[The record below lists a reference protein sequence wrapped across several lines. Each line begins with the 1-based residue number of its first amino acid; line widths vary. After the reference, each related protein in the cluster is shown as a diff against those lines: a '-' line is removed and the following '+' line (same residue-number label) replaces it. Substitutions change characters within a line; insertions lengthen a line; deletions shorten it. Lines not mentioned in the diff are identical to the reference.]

1 MLSIGEVAV
10 STSSKWS
17 SRFSQLGCVAMVFKE
32 EDEYT
37 IDNRVSIYCILKLIE
52 TRKDMV

>member
-1 MLSIGEVAV
+1 
-10 STSSKWS
+10 
-17 SRFSQLGCVAMVFKE
+17 VAMVFKE

-52 TRKDMV
+52 TRKDMA